1 MFFERLEV
9 TAYPCGRAKVLIE
22 TIASS
27 EVGYVWSIGG
37 SGNVKLGVDSVLGS
51 WVLGGSVLGG
61 SVLGSVIGLVIG
73 SVGGDSGTISV
84 SESEDSRYS
93 RYSRPSEAIL
103 RMKTDKNR

>member
-9 TAYPCGRAKVLIE
+9 TAYLCGCAKVLIE

-51 WVLGGSVLGG
+51 WVLGGSVIG
-61 SVLGSVIGLVIG
+61 GSVIGLVG
-73 SVGGDSGTISV
+73 RDSGTISV
-84 SESEDSRYS
+84 SESEDSRYP